1 MSSCQFEAVY
11 AFKHMAVFNNQ
22 ASIEKPEFHET
33 LKQRQIYRASFTVQT
48 KPQGWTILDLH
59 LDQTRWHRRWL
70 DCLKKWFR
78 MQLVSFRNTA
88 WNIDSFFH
96 FRVSALRYCARRTV
110 LGNLGPVWRTPTVTF
125 PFLLSSSVVFCR
137 VCQFLLLTPLTSMY
151 HALYTLLKEGPLEII
166 NVIKDRC
173 FIIACGAPLER
184 ISTSTSWPKFA
195 NKIAKNAQFIF

>member
-1 MSSCQFEAVY
+1 MRLNIWQFLTT
-11 AFKHMAVFNNQ
+11 Q

-48 KPQGWTILDLH
+48 KPQGWTKLDLN

-125 PFLLSSSVVFCR
+125 PFLLSSSVVFV
-137 VCQFLLLTPLTSMY
+137 VCVSFCCWLLSMY
-151 HALYTLLKEGPLEII
+151 HALYPLKGGAIGNYQRDQGPMLHHRLWGASRAHFYI
-166 NVIKDRC
+166 NQ
-173 FIIACGAPLER
+173 L
-184 ISTSTSWPKFA
+184 T
-195 NKIAKNAQFIF
+195 KIRKQNCEKRAIYFLKRSL